1 MKEDL
6 LFINKKHEATAETI
20 LEKVLK
26 EKKEKY
32 IIAISGESESGKSE
46 ISHCLGRLLRKKE
59 IKTKIVNMDSFYKIP
74 AEERREWRQKHGV
87 ESIGYEEYDWKA
99 IDKVISDFQK
109 GNKSSM
115 PFYDVISRQLDTLTT
130 DFSDIDI
137 LIINGLYSIKAK
149 GVILKVF
156 VEVSFEDTKDVQQKK
171 EMETMDEWRLVELKR
186 EHEVILT
193 LRDEANFFVDLDTSL
208 NMYHL

>member
-1 MKEDL
+1 MKEDV
-6 LFINKKHEATAETI
+6 LFINNKHEATAEMI
-20 LEKVLK
+20 LEKVMA

-74 AEERREWRQKHGV
+74 AEERREWRQLHGV

-99 IDKVISDFQK
+99 IDKVILDFQE
-109 GNKSSM
+109 GNKSIM
-115 PFYDVISRQLDTLTT
+115 PFYDVISRQMDTLTT

-156 VEVSFEDTKDVQQKK
+156 VEVCFEDTKDVQQKK
-171 EMETMDEWRLVELKR
+171 EMETMDEWRLVELNR

-193 LRDEANFFVDLDTSL
+193 LKDEANFFVDLDTSL
-208 NMYHL
+208 QMYHL